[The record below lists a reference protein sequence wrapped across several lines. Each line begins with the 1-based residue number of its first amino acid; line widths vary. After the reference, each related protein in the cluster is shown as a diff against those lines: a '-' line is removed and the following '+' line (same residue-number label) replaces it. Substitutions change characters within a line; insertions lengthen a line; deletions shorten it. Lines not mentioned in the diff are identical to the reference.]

1 MYNGAYF
8 EHRKCYI
15 KKTVK
20 GHTEFLFENYYKWLG
35 FTEEDSYYSLKKKMK
50 QDLVLFTAIL
60 IEKTSDFVKAK
71 EHYDLF
77 SKRKVKKVA
86 NY

>member
-15 KKTVK
+15 KKAVK
-20 GHTEFLFENYYKWLG
+20 DHTEFLFENYYKWLG
-35 FTEEDSYYSLKKKMK
+35 FTKKDSYYSLKKKMK

-60 IEKTSDFVKAK
+60 IEKTSDFIKAK
-71 EHYDLF
+71 EQYDLF

>member
-1 MYNGAYF
+1 
-8 EHRKCYI
+8 
-15 KKTVK
+15 
-20 GHTEFLFENYYKWLG
+20 
-35 FTEEDSYYSLKKKMK
+35 MK

-60 IEKTSDFVKAK
+60 IEKTSDFIKAK

-77 SKRKVKKVA
+77 SKRNVKKVA

>member
-1 MYNGAYF
+1 
-8 EHRKCYI
+8 
-15 KKTVK
+15 
-20 GHTEFLFENYYKWLG
+20 
-35 FTEEDSYYSLKKKMK
+35 MK

-60 IEKTSDFVKAK
+60 IEKTSDFIKAK
-71 EHYDLF
+71 EQYDLF